1 MIARD
6 QRAVVMRCTATNI
19 TPADESIVKNS
30 QFTWNAL
37 PRAIGADEQRR
48 R

>member
-19 TPADESIVKNS
+19 TPADDNDVKKS
-30 QFTWNAL
+30 QLT
-37 PRAIGADEQRR
+37 
-48 R
+48 